1 MDDELQRIRRAT
13 LVCLDNDGTIFRS
26 EEVANPA
33 IQREFVRFAARHGLD
48 LPPPDDAAILALTGF
63 PGPVFYREILPPEL
77 RHLSEEFRALCI
89 EQEVVEVRQSGRF
102 FDGVEDLL
110 RDLRAAGK
118 KIALVTNGGAS
129 YIGAVAE
136 RLRYADRFDGIYYFG
151 KNGLASKAEMIR
163 TAIRDLGGEAVMV
176 GDRSSDREA
185 AAAVGCPFIGCAFGY
200 AGSKELAGAPFV
212 AASIDDVRY
221 WLLG

>member
-1 MDDELQRIRRAT
+1 MQRVRRAT

-33 IQREFVRFAARHGLD
+33 IQREFVRFVALHGLQ
-48 LPPPDDAAILALTGF
+48 LPPPDDAAILALTGT

-89 EQEVVEVRQSGRF
+89 AQEVREVRQYGRF
-102 FDGVEDLL
+102 FEGVEELL
-110 RDLRAAGK
+110 RDLRAADR

-136 RLRYADRFDGIYYFG
+136 RLGYADRFDGIYYFG
-151 KNGLASKAEMIR
+151 KNGLASKADMIR
-163 TAIRDLGGEAVMV
+163 AAIRDLGGEAVMV
-176 GDRSSDREA
+176 GDRASDREA
-185 AAAVGCPFIGCAFGY
+185 ADAVGCPFIGCAFGY
-200 AGSKELAGAPFV
+200 AGSEELAGARFV